1 MEPMKVKVIATEPNR
16 YYKDIH
22 DAGRLVNACQEY
34 YRLSLAA
41 EKPIADTTID
51 ARKYCADWMSRHP
64 GTDYAILITDQPF
77 DDNWFSHTYRNV
89 GIITTVDWEINYRKV
104 SIRSYIMYHIAQALI
119 QMRAGITEEVALKM
133 VHEVPEGCLF
143 DMAGDKLDV
152 RYGMVAGNLCPGHV
166 ESLKQLGVED
176 TAIEALRRIL
186 NIVRREAKGTPL
198 DINLNQVF
206 VVMKFT
212 TDDENDR
219 AYKQGIVL
227 GIEKMGL
234 TVVRADEDR
243 RPGYIIHK
251 IRQHIE
257 RSFLVIAKIDMPNSE
272 NVYYELGYAH
282 GLRKPVLLISE
293 EKAVKQ
299 LPFDIQ
305 GFMCLLYKEGH
316 YEKLAQDVSEWICE
330 YFGLER
336 PQDSQ

>member
-1 MEPMKVKVIATEPNR
+1 MESMKVKVIATEPNR

-22 DAGRLVNACQEY
+22 DAVRLVNACQDC

-51 ARKYCADWMSRHP
+51 TRKYCADWMSRHP
-64 GTDYAILITDQPF
+64 STDYAILITDQPF

-119 QMRAGITEEVALKM
+119 QMRAGITEELALKM
-133 VHEVPEGCLF
+133 VHQVPEGCLF

-152 RYGMVAGNLCPGHV
+152 RYGMVAGNLCRDHV
-166 ESLKQLGVED
+166 GQLQTLGVED
-176 TAIEALRRIL
+176 SAIKALRSIL
-186 NIVRREAKGTPL
+186 NIVRCEAQGTPL
-198 DINLNQVF
+198 HINLNQVF

-219 AYKQGIVL
+219 AYQHGIVP
-227 GIEKMGL
+227 GIEKLGL
-234 TVVRADEDR
+234 TVVRADLDR
-243 RPGYIIHK
+243 TPGLIIDK

-257 RSFLVIAKIDMPNSE
+257 SSFLVIAKIDMPKSE

-293 EKAVKQ
+293 EKAVNQ
-299 LPFDIQ
+299 LPFDIH

-316 YEKLAQDVSEWICE
+316 YEKLAQEVSDWICE
-330 YFGLER
+330 YFGTER
-336 PQDSQ
+336 PRDSQ

>member
-1 MEPMKVKVIATEPNR
+1 
-16 YYKDIH
+16 
-22 DAGRLVNACQEY
+22 VNACQDC

-41 EKPIADTTID
+41 EKPVADTTID
-51 ARKYCADWMSRHP
+51 ARTYCQDWMSRHP
-64 GTDYAILITDQPF
+64 NTDYAILITDQPF
-77 DDNWFSHTYRNV
+77 DDNWFSHTYRNI
-89 GIITTVDWEINYRKV
+89 GIITTADWEINYGKA

-119 QMRAGITEEVALKM
+119 QMRARIMEEVALKM
-133 VHEVPEGCLF
+133 VHKIPEGCLF

-176 TAIEALRRIL
+176 RAIEALRRIL
-186 NIVRREAKGTPL
+186 NIVRREAQGTPL

-219 AYKQGIVL
+219 AYKQGIVP

-293 EKAVKQ
+293 EKAVNQ
-299 LPFDIQ
+299 LPFDVR
-305 GFMCLLYKEGH
+305 GFWCLLYKEGH
-316 YEKLAQDVSEWICE
+316 YEELAQEVSKWICE
-330 YFGLER
+330 YFGLDR